1 MKLQTQNFSSTSHST
16 PSSISIDET
25 LKQKKLILSNLLLDY
40 LRTMSHVQASTQVVD
55 KKNDIKSY
63 TFFCSTL
70 TKT

>member
-25 LKQKKLILSNLLLDY
+25 IKQKKLILSHLLLDY
-40 LRTMSHVQASTQVVD
+40 LKTTSHVQASTHIVE
-55 KKNDIKSY
+55 KKNDTKSY